1 MIIQLKVRAAQP
13 KGLVNLHPRYLRWP
27 RINRCSVRI
36 VQAPLCTWCQI
47 GIGPT
52 CGVSGSLMAA
62 FQVCLIS
69 HGPRKPLRHA
79 IVSARARLPT
89 ITRDHHACSVYD
101 RSRVQ
106 NAVCSS
112 VPHSPENRVPQSD
125 LMQLDPRDAVR
136 FSALSSP
143 DEILA
148 GAANP
153 YHAARPRRVSAAGL
167 RPLQAKLSRN
177 SNQIARGGIC
187 QFESYMPSHAV
198 GLHH

>member
-1 MIIQLKVRAAQP
+1 MITWRKHDIKETRQKISRARSAGNGSARVVHRHGSVVRGVANGRTVAPAARHSMSSRVPDAMLVQLEVCAVQP
-13 KGLVNLHPRYLRWP
+13 QGLVNPHPRHPRWP

-106 NAVCSS
+106 NGVGTTRPDATRCS
-112 VPHSPENRVPQSD
+112 
-125 LMQLDPRDAVR
+125 
-136 FSALSSP
+136 
-143 DEILA
+143 
-148 GAANP
+148 
-153 YHAARPRRVSAAGL
+153 
-167 RPLQAKLSRN
+167 
-177 SNQIARGGIC
+177 
-187 QFESYMPSHAV
+187 
-198 GLHH
+198 